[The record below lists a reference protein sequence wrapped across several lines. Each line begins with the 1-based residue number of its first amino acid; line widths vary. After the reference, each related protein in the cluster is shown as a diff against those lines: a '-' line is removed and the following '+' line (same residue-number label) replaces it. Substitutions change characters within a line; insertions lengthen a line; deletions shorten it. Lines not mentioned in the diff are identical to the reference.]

1 MTLLEETSLETPYF
15 LNIIILRYVKTKKL
29 VIAYENRTIQ
39 LSPGDLTNKRIKR
52 NPIDRKIIFDIAI
65 FFIFS
70 IPWKY
75 QEGEIPWKIEP
86 TTAIIR

>member
-1 MTLLEETSLETPYF
+1 MEIKKDDNDSKKTFSALLEETSLAAPYF
-15 LNIIILRYVKTKKL
+15 FKIIMLRYVKTKKL

-70 IPWKY
+70 IP
-75 QEGEIPWKIEP
+75 
-86 TTAIIR
+86 